1 MRAGGEKLRTA
12 ESAAPCGTMARVWSK
27 LGGVVVLLAVSVML
41 SAQPID
47 LDDARA
53 AEEFRWG
60 VTAYHLAQFGD
71 AVLSFERALA
81 FQPEST
87 TTRHWLGRA
96 YYRAGFV
103 DLAIDQ
109 WRIALADGR
118 PAAAEDADADAVDL
132 GAAVAGRAI
141 VEQLLAVAE
150 LRRGVGAELRP
161 PAQYIPSHELDA
173 NQPTAYPFR
182 RPSAVV
188 ARDDGGA
195 YVVAF
200 GSDEIVELDVNGA
213 ARRTLRGGLNGLQSP
228 FDVLEV
234 DGQLFVSEYG
244 ANRIARLAGDGTVV
258 DTVGERGRGPGQL
271 LGPQYLAADSDGFIY
286 VTDWGNRRVVK
297 FHASGRHVLSFG
309 GRDGAFGGLQGPS
322 GIQVIGDE
330 VFVADRSRPSLEVFD
345 RSGNHLRTV
354 SDPSLQAPE
363 GLAAMGGNLLVA
375 DTTRLLAVDVLR
387 EAWQELPG
395 TDQLGG
401 KLLDVAV
408 SANDDLLVVDFDDS
422 TLHTLSDVDRVTGG
436 LAVAI
441 TRVDA
446 SAFPEVVMELS
457 VEDRY
462 GQPIL
467 GLTGDNF
474 VLSENRIPL
483 GSAELLASP
492 ASRRGAARVA
502 ILVESSPRM
511 RQLAPAV
518 QAVLDELAGALPGND
533 PIDVISV
540 GADPVEEGNARDRSL
555 RVAPFLDRRSST
567 ARWQLDRGLRLG
579 VARLLP
585 SRQTRALI
593 FLGTGRLR
601 DDAFE
606 SFHLGSAAAYLSNNQ
621 VAFYPIALDRGQ
633 SPELGFL
640 AERSGGRQFD
650 ALGPTGVREVAA
662 AIVERLV
669 PAYILRYGSHLDPG
683 FGLRY
688 LPTEA
693 EVSMR
698 GASGRDEVGYFAP
711 RTFER

>member
-1 MRAGGEKLRTA
+1 
-12 ESAAPCGTMARVWSK
+12 
-27 LGGVVVLLAVSVML
+27 
-41 SAQPID
+41 
-47 LDDARA
+47 
-53 AEEFRWG
+53 
-60 VTAYHLAQFGD
+60 
-71 AVLSFERALA
+71 
-81 FQPEST
+81 
-87 TTRHWLGRA
+87 
-96 YYRAGFV
+96 
-103 DLAIDQ
+103 
-109 WRIALADGR
+109 
-118 PAAAEDADADAVDL
+118 
-132 GAAVAGRAI
+132 
-141 VEQLLAVAE
+141 
-150 LRRGVGAELRP
+150 
-161 PAQYIPSHELDA
+161 
-173 NQPTAYPFR
+173 
-182 RPSAVV
+182 

-297 FHASGRHVLSFG
+297 FQASGRHVLSFG

-330 VFVADRSRPSLEVFD
+330 VFVADRIRPSLEVFD

-483 GSAELLASP
+483 GP
-492 ASRRGAARVA
+492 A
-502 ILVESSPRM
+502 
-511 RQLAPAV
+511 
-518 QAVLDELAGALPGND
+518 
-533 PIDVISV
+533 
-540 GADPVEEGNARDRSL
+540 
-555 RVAPFLDRRSST
+555 
-567 ARWQLDRGLRLG
+567 
-579 VARLLP
+579 
-585 SRQTRALI
+585 
-593 FLGTGRLR
+593 
-601 DDAFE
+601 
-606 SFHLGSAAAYLSNNQ
+606 
-621 VAFYPIALDRGQ
+621 
-633 SPELGFL
+633 
-640 AERSGGRQFD
+640 
-650 ALGPTGVREVAA
+650 
-662 AIVERLV
+662 
-669 PAYILRYGSHLDPG
+669 
-683 FGLRY
+683 
-688 LPTEA
+688 
-693 EVSMR
+693 
-698 GASGRDEVGYFAP
+698 
-711 RTFER
+711 